1 MESSMESFVDLSDC
15 IDSDWLSIYVDKKG
29 QQQMRNCLKTDKGL
43 CPADGLR
50 LCEVVSEDSF
60 TVTSTLHCCLF
71 RQSDTQCTLR
81 YQLHQK
87 KNNESIYQQLSI
99 L

>member
-15 IDSDWLSIYVDKKG
+15 INSDWLSIYVDKKG

-60 TVTSTLHCCLF
+60 TVTSTLHTVAFSVSRTHSAL
-71 RQSDTQCTLR
+71 SDTNCIRRKIMNLFIS
-81 YQLHQK
+81 
-87 KNNESIYQQLSI
+87 N
-99 L
+99 